1 MYCTVLHCAA
11 QYCTVLY
18 CTVLQVQESSF
29 TFTNHNQLVAA
40 VRAVNPFLARVP
52 PSLQAEF
59 LAASVRT
66 LLLQTGDRDSGDTP
80 RMEARC
86 EPSASHLLT
95 TSFYSS

>member
-1 MYCTVLHCAA
+1 M
-11 QYCTVLY
+11 
-18 CTVLQVQESSF
+18 QESSF

-66 LLLQTGDRDSGDTP
+66 LLLQTGDRDGGDTP
-80 RMEARC
+80 RMEAR
-86 EPSASHLLT
+86 
-95 TSFYSS
+95 